1 LKLCVDF
8 LNIFFEVIF
17 ILLFFKSNVEGIMNS
32 EENTI
37 KLIAMLDKAVED
49 IEKIDQRL
57 QIYEDKICVCD
68 KIYIFYSKYFTVFV
82 IGCR

>member
-1 LKLCVDF
+1 
-8 LNIFFEVIF
+8 
-17 ILLFFKSNVEGIMNS
+17 MNS

-57 QIYEDKICVCD
+57 QIYEDKICVYD
-68 KIYIFYSKYFTVFV
+68 FYFL
-82 IGCR
+82 